1 MKHQTILQFFEWY
14 LPSDGSLW
22 KEAAAKAKSLAQL
35 GFTKVWLPPAYK
47 GQAGSEDVG
56 YGVYDLY
63 DLGEFDQKGSIR
75 TKYGTKEEYL
85 AAIQALHKEGIE
97 VLPDIVLN
105 HKMGA
110 DATEEI
116 EVQIDNS
123 ENRNQTISP
132 PEKITAW
139 TRFTFPG
146 RNGTYSDFTWDA
158 SCFDGTDWDAKRK
171 QKAVYGFVGK
181 TWDDEVDSEKGN
193 YDYLMGADVDM
204 DNPAV
209 AEELNRWG
217 SWYLSVTQAD
227 GFRLDAVKHIR
238 FSFFTQWLLRL
249 RRESGR
255 DLFAVGEYWK
265 PELSSLTHYL
275 DECGAVMS
283 LFDVPLHFKFFA
295 LSSANGSFDLRTLFD
310 DTLVRTRPD
319 FAVTFVDNHDTQ
331 PGQALES
338 WVAPWCKPIAYASIL
353 LREEGIPCVFYG
365 DLYGIPHDHIAP
377 VKELPALLSARQIFA
392 YGPRIDYLDSPD
404 VIGWTYCGDKEHA
417 GSGCAVILTDGSENR
432 KTMCVG
438 AQFAHAVFV
447 DLLGNRVEEIVIGDN
462 GCAEFP
468 VNGGS
473 VSVWVLRSSLS
484 QQQIPHELDTLDQG
498 KENR

>member
-35 GFTKVWLPPAYK
+35 GITKVWLPPAYK

-63 DLGEFDQKGSIR
+63 DLGVFDQKGSIR

-85 AAIQALHKEGIE
+85 AAIHALHKEGIE

-146 RNGTYSDFTWDA
+146 RNGKYSDFTWDA

-181 TWDDEVDSEKGN
+181 TWDD
-193 YDYLMGADVDM
+193 
-204 DNPAV
+204 
-209 AEELNRWG
+209 
-217 SWYLSVTQAD
+217 
-227 GFRLDAVKHIR
+227 
-238 FSFFTQWLLRL
+238 
-249 RRESGR
+249 
-255 DLFAVGEYWK
+255 
-265 PELSSLTHYL
+265 
-275 DECGAVMS
+275 
-283 LFDVPLHFKFFA
+283 
-295 LSSANGSFDLRTLFD
+295 
-310 DTLVRTRPD
+310 
-319 FAVTFVDNHDTQ
+319 
-331 PGQALES
+331 
-338 WVAPWCKPIAYASIL
+338 
-353 LREEGIPCVFYG
+353 
-365 DLYGIPHDHIAP
+365 
-377 VKELPALLSARQIFA
+377 
-392 YGPRIDYLDSPD
+392 
-404 VIGWTYCGDKEHA
+404 
-417 GSGCAVILTDGSENR
+417 
-432 KTMCVG
+432 
-438 AQFAHAVFV
+438 
-447 DLLGNRVEEIVIGDN
+447 
-462 GCAEFP
+462 
-468 VNGGS
+468 
-473 VSVWVLRSSLS
+473 
-484 QQQIPHELDTLDQG
+484 
-498 KENR
+498 